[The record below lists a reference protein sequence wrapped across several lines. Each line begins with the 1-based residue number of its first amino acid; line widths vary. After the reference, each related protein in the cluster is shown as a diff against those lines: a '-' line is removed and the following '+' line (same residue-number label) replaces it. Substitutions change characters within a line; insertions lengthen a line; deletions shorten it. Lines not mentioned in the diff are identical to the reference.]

1 MPVLRDAER
10 LLAATYRR
18 LFEVFQH
25 VAGVDDEPRA
35 ALPPSAQQL
44 AKYPV
49 PAASASAA
57 SASAASSSAA
67 SSSAASS
74 SAASGYVSL
83 WKGDGMGGAKGVG
96 PYIVAARV
104 IPLPLPSD
112 WKINT
117 EAIKVGKPIKANTGK
132 TLIKPVKKVGKGSIT
147 SFFAPV
153 VGKK

>member
-1 MPVLRDAER
+1 
-10 LLAATYRR
+10 
-18 LFEVFQH
+18 
-25 VAGVDDEPRA
+25 
-35 ALPPSAQQL
+35 
-44 AKYPV
+44 
-49 PAASASAA
+49 
-57 SASAASSSAA
+57 
-67 SSSAASS
+67 
-74 SAASGYVSL
+74 
-83 WKGDGMGGAKGVG
+83 MGGAKGVG